1 MTAGIESVAGILYL
15 EISLSWNLTPSNISD
30 HRRSHLV
37 VGHNTCLSIGPDRI
51 ILGEFV
57 KAEILDV
64 AELPT
69 EYEEMPIDDE

>member
-1 MTAGIESVAGILYL
+1 MDVPRRKELYQ
-15 EISLSWNLTPSNISD
+15 
-30 HRRSHLV
+30 HRPYA
-37 VGHNTCLSIGPDRI
+37 TCIVPDRI

>member
-1 MTAGIESVAGILYL
+1 MCHGEKSFTNTGHMRRASYQTVVQWIKDA
-15 EISLSWNLTPSNISD
+15 WNA
-30 HRRSHLV
+30 V
-37 VGHNTCLSIGPDRI
+37 PDRI

-69 EYEEMPIDDE
+69 EYEEMPIDDEEDLPLALASLFQ